1 MQGLPISSFP
11 PTGED
16 STASI
21 ADQRCLLAFDGW
33 SRDSHVRTRHRR
45 TFAGDAFV
53 SKLCGHCST
62 TDGRRL
68 LEMKNLNKKPGGRRS
83 NNGEFQ

>member
-45 TFAGDAFV
+45 TFAGDALFLNCV
-53 SKLCGHCST
+53 GT
-62 TDGRRL
+62 AQPRTDAACW
-68 LEMKNLNKKPGGRRS
+68 K
-83 NNGEFQ
+83 

>member
-11 PTGED
+11 LAGED

-33 SRDSHVRTRHRR
+33 PRESHVRTRHWRK
-45 TFAGDAFV
+45 FVADALFLIV
-53 SKLCGHCST
+53 RAL
-62 TDGRRL
+62 
-68 LEMKNLNKKPGGRRS
+68 
-83 NNGEFQ
+83 F